1 MRAIHQFVAGFANG
15 DAISNEARVL
25 AGVFRSWGCASEIYC
40 EKKRTLPELRQQIRD
55 VGDACASI
63 GTDDI
68 VVLHLSI
75 GSVVNDVFA
84 SLPCRKAIIYHNVT
98 PPSWF
103 SFVNRQTAVLLERGM
118 EQVAALAR
126 AAPVCMADSGYNAK
140 ELEQLGY
147 RDVRVLPLVLD
158 FDRLAGMDQRVLKC
172 YRDGR
177 CNILFVGRCAPNK
190 RIEDLITAFFFYRRW
205 VEPGARLIIAGSY
218 AGAERYYHLLTT
230 RARELGLTDV
240 HFVGSVPQAALN
252 AYYGSASLFL
262 CMSEHEGFCIP
273 LMESLYHSVPVMA
286 YAAAAVPETLGGCG
300 ILFREKKYEMIAEM
314 MGHVCRDMR
323 LREALL
329 KRQAERLQAYRAR
342 DLAGELRSHLA
353 PLLT

>member
-1 MRAIHQFVAGFANG
+1 VRAIHQFVAGFANG

-25 AGVFRSWGCASEIYC
+25 AGIFGSWGCPSDIYC
-40 EKKRTLPELRQQIRD
+40 EKHRTLPELRRQICDIGEARASVSRD
-55 VGDACASI
+55 DV
-63 GTDDI
+63 

-103 SFVNRQTAVLLERGM
+103 SFVNRQTAVLLEKGLK
-118 EQVAALAR
+118 QVAALAD
-126 AAPVCMADSGYNAK
+126 AAPVCMADSAFNAK
-140 ELEQLGY
+140 ELEGMGY
-147 RDVRVLPLVLD
+147 RNVKVLPLVLD
-158 FDRLAGMDQRVLKC
+158 FDKLGAMDRRVLGC

-177 CNILFVGRCAPNK
+177 HNILFVGRCVPNK
-190 RIEDLITAFFFYRRW
+190 RIEDLVTAFFHYHQW
-205 VEPGARLIIAGSY
+205 VEPASRLIIAGSY
-218 AGAERYYHLLTT
+218 AGAERYYHLLVTKV
-230 RARELGLTDV
+230 RELGLTDV
-240 HFVGSVPQAALN
+240 HFVGSVPQAQLN

-286 YAAAAVPETLGGCG
+286 YAAAAVPETLAGCG
-300 ILFREKKYEMIAEM
+300 ILFHEKRYDMIAEM
-314 MGHVCRDMR
+314 MGHVCRDAR
-323 LREALL
+323 LRESLL
-329 KRQAERLQAYRAR
+329 KKQADRLRAYRTR